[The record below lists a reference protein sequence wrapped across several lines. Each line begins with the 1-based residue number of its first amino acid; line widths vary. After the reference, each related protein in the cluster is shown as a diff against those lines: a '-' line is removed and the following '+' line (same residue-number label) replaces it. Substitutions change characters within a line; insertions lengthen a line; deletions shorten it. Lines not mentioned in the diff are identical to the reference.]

1 MPTQNE
7 SLEYAIS
14 MIEGHECCWLT
25 EEDEAEK
32 DAHVVNLRALMCIC
46 AEPLREGDI
55 LAPCPVHG
63 WVTH

>member
-1 MPTQNE
+1 MEEVTLKQ

-32 DAHVVNLRALMCIC
+32 DAHVANLTALMG
-46 AEPLREGDI
+46 ES
-55 LAPCPVHG
+55 
-63 WVTH
+63 